1 MVGAVIRHRRGWQMR
16 TGNLAGCGTPKERD
30 FMTRLILACLFLLG
44 MMGTATGM
52 ASARQTGTDVD
63 IAAISET
70 VLAADPEGLAARLE
84 TPPDDAVL
92 PEGFINPPS
101 GVSENAEIIEE
112 FTGVVGGINNIEGAI
127 SNVSH
132 AFETDP
138 AIVPGLFSTGI
149 ITYVVTDAAID
160 AGVVDVYE
168 MNAQQRVGTATPA
181 SGAESGATPSAVA
194 PDSSVQRIDINGTE
208 AILVTVGVDLGGVS
222 AILQN
227 VAVPIG
233 NTLVIGTVLVA
244 DQGEVDQ
251 EQVLAFA
258 EELTLAGAEH
268 LGTVAQGVQ

>member
-1 MVGAVIRHRRGWQMR
+1 
-16 TGNLAGCGTPKERD
+16 
-30 FMTRLILACLFLLG
+30 MTRLILACLFLLG
-44 MMGTATGM
+44 MMGTVTGM
-52 ASARQTGTDVD
+52 ASARQTETNVD

-70 VLAADPEGLAARLE
+70 VLEAGPEALAAGLE
-84 TPPDDAVL
+84 TPPDDAIL

-101 GVSENAEIIEE
+101 GVSENAEIIEQ
-112 FTGVVGGINNIEGAI
+112 FTGVVGGINNIEGAT

-160 AGVVDVYE
+160 AGVVDEYE
-168 MNAQQRVGTATPA
+168 MNALQRVGTATPA

-194 PDSSVQRIDINGTE
+194 PESSVQRIDINGTE
-208 AILVTVGVDLGGVS
+208 AVLATVNIGLGGVS

-227 VAVPIG
+227 VAVPVG

-244 DQGEVDQ
+244 DQGEVDR

-258 EELTLAGAEH
+258 EALTLAGVEH
-268 LGTVAQGVQ
+268 LGTV